1 MTLSSAALLGC
12 CWQNPAPS
20 ALNNGH
26 LRLLQSLFKAPRA
39 CLITVFNL
47 VWTDPISTLSLVT
60 LFGLDEG
67 ERVHAV
73 EPNSFIIV
81 LLLLFLHCT
90 KSLSLVWYVH
100 VCLPEHVEEARQI
113 LL

>member
-1 MTLSSAALLGC
+1 M
-12 CWQNPAPS
+12 
-20 ALNNGH
+20 
-26 LRLLQSLFKAPRA
+26 
-39 CLITVFNL
+39 
-47 VWTDPISTLSLVT
+47 
-60 LFGLDEG
+60 
-67 ERVHAV
+67 HAV

-113 LL
+113 LLLMLILIFVISFKQCHSNHSEHLNSSLTKPLCICMS